1 MEILGNNYKV
11 GQPSC
16 VCGFTH
22 ISNSSTLVGGF
33 NHLEKYELVTGKD
46 YPFFIVENKIQV
58 PNHQPELV
66 RYNDHNANRLPSE
79 LSNLAKALGTVRVDT
94 VYVLGRISN
103 ITVDQYSLC
112 NICYTDYI
120 YI

>member
-1 MEILGNNYKV
+1 MADLGYPTTV
-11 GQPSC
+11 
-16 VCGFTH
+16 
-22 ISNSSTLVGGF
+22 NSSTLSKLGRMVGLTILK
-33 NHLEKYELVTGKD
+33 NMKVTGKD

-66 RYNDHNANRLPSE
+66 RYNNHNANRLPSE

-112 NICYTDYI
+112 NICYRLYI
-120 YI
+120 